1 MLCKYVLICTILPE
15 LLKKSTYT
23 VKINFEIS
31 IPDIWSQLINN
42 TLQLF
47 NIELQI
53 VLTKFRKC
61 FSCIPL
67 SKHSH
72 TEHV

>member
-1 MLCKYVLICTILPE
+1 MLRKYVLICTILPE

-47 NIELQI
+47 NIKLQI

-61 FSCIPL
+61 FSCIHL
-67 SKHSH
+67 SKHLH

>member
-1 MLCKYVLICTILPE
+1 MLCEYVLICTQLPE

-47 NIELQI
+47 NIKL
-53 VLTKFRKC
+53 
-61 FSCIPL
+61 
-67 SKHSH
+67 
-72 TEHV
+72 